1 MTGIVLISHGKLAD
15 GMLDA
20 AGMFF
25 DELRQIK
32 SVSLQNGEKADVF
45 QHRMEAAL
53 DEVDSGDGVVVLA
66 DMLGGMPSNRA
77 ASLLY
82 RNIEVICGINLPLLL
97 EILSIRNDDGKQ
109 IDTEQLV
116 KYAQQSIKKLNKQS
130 AAY

>member
-1 MTGIVLISHGKLAD
+1 MTGIVLISHGKLAE

-20 AGMFF
+20 ARMFF
-25 DELRQIK
+25 DELKQVQ
-32 SVSLQNGEKADVF
+32 SVSLLPGETPDAF

-53 DEVDSGDGVVVLA
+53 EEVDTGDGVIVLA

-97 EILSIRNDDGKQ
+97 EVLSIRNDDGKY
-109 IDTEQLV
+109 IDTDQLV
-116 KYAQQSIKKLNKQS
+116 KYAQQSVKKLS
-130 AAY
+130 RLSVAY